1 MTYKVKFDK
10 RAFKE
15 WEKLDDTVRKQF
27 AKMLLKRQEQPKIK
41 QYKQSGMPDCYKIKL
56 RASGFRLVYKV
67 VDSELVIL
75 VISIGKR
82 DRSIVY
88 ENAKERLV

>member
-1 MTYKVKFDK
+1 VTYKVKFDK

>member
-27 AKMLLKRQEQPKIK
+27 AKTLLKRQEQPRTPQSKL
-41 QYKQSGMPDCYKIKL
+41 SGMPDCYKIKL

-67 VDSELVIL
+67 VDGELVIL